1 MAASAVI
8 SMSKIQAQRLLGC
21 ASTVVILTLMS
32 ALLVPAAGD
41 GRPMISAGGKP
52 TPLFW
57 AYGVNDPRDLGDYA
71 DLGFNTLY
79 VELPADP
86 NFDFTATDELIDAA
100 ERREFYVIIGIQ
112 TAMRGIGR
120 LLMVRPTDDE
130 YREAVTQA
138 INRIVRHY
146 RNRRWLVAWATQDD
160 PASAFQESDQEFR
173 SYLKRWYFSDREFK
187 RTWGIKDKRIEDVW
201 ITDAISMDD
210 DQPFAAGP
218 PTIDVAEYRRVAV
231 MDLMDLWAQV
241 IHEADPKHPILTGK
255 LMDYKSLVIA
265 PSSYAGIICFAHPDL
280 LPPDDDT
287 HYVQMVDIARRG
299 NRFAAFPVFEVPTGL
314 GARPGERLKRWFAE
328 AILHGAAGLAVT
340 PWLAIRR
347 DPRAAAG
354 VQQALSEACRPEL
367 FAPEPLASAAILLEP
382 YADGALLPDGRGLCG
397 FLPAISATE
406 PACENEPS
414 ELIYT
419 YRHGSRFGLMDYL
432 SQDDA
437 SREALSRYGVI
448 FAPMALSVP
457 YRLERSLI
465 QYVRNGGVLVAD
477 MGFGVRQSSRWGLM
491 SRRLM
496 AFFGIKDV
504 ASIEKDR
511 LGNAFFWNKLALFP
525 SIPPHT
531 ETSGNAFDYAFNGW
545 MYRAVPGPG
554 SVLYGNVSL
563 YEVTSDAEGPRLQSS
578 SPSAKAG
585 GEQALAGIFVRQ
597 YGDGAAILATM
608 RLWSN
613 WLPVHRLYQEFHGDL
628 LGRGAQMELV
638 DEPALF
644 PMQVNVVGTRRGCM
658 LHNRTNVDWMG
669 HVVDYAASGRLTR
682 GAACRLSAAW
692 RTANGQR
699 SDEAELT
706 VLLKRNQV
714 RSLERVP
721 IQVEPYEG
729 EVTGLVRRYGP
740 GKVVFELH
748 GPGAVPA
755 RKEGQ
760 IVLRY
765 GDPVSVRI
773 TLTDGQYPVAPGSLH
788 RLTST
793 FVSGR
798 DKREEILQADARGRL
813 RFEGTYRNHIIT
825 IEPVAGIQ

>member
-1 MAASAVI
+1 MTASESIARSRKV
-8 SMSKIQAQRLLGC
+8 RGLFGC
-21 ASTVVILTLMS
+21 GRTFIGL
-32 ALLVPAAGD
+32 ALLSVLLAPAAGD
-41 GRPMISAGGKP
+41 GRPMISVDGKP

-79 VELPADP
+79 VDLPADP
-86 NFDFTATDELIDAA
+86 NIEFTAIDELIDAA
-100 ERREFYVIIGIQ
+100 ERREFYIIIGIQ
-112 TAMRGIGR
+112 TAMRGVGR
-120 LLMVRPTDDE
+120 LLMVRPTDE
-130 YREAVTQA
+130 AYREAVTQA
-138 INRIVRHY
+138 IRRIVRHY

-160 PASAFQESDQEFR
+160 PVSAFQESDQEFR
-173 SYLKRWYFSDREFK
+173 SYLKRWYFSDREFE
-187 RTWGIKDKRIEDVW
+187 RAWGAKGKRIGDVW

-218 PTIDVAEYRRVAV
+218 PTIDVAEYRRVAI
-231 MDLMDLWAQV
+231 MDLMDLWAET
-241 IHEADPKHPILTGK
+241 IREDDPLHPVLTGK
-255 LMDYKSLVIA
+255 LMDYKSLVTV
-265 PSSYAGIICFAHPDL
+265 PSSYAGIICFARPDL

-299 NRFAAFPVFEVPTGL
+299 NRFAAIPVFEVPIGI
-314 GARPGERLKRWFAE
+314 GARPGERLKRWFTE

-340 PWLAIRR
+340 PWAAIRQE
-347 DPRAAAG
+347 PRAASG

-382 YADGALLPDGRGLCG
+382 YSDGALLPDGRGLCG
-397 FLPAISATE
+397 FLPAISPTQ
-406 PACENEPS
+406 PACENEPT

-419 YRHGSRFGLMDYL
+419 YRRGSRFGLVDYL

-437 SREALSRYGVI
+437 SCEDLSRYGVI

-477 MGFGVRQSSRWGLM
+477 MGFGVRQSSHWGLM

-496 AFFGIKDV
+496 AFFGIKNV
-504 ASIEKDR
+504 AGIEKDR

-525 SIPPHT
+525 SIPPRT

-554 SVLYGNVSL
+554 AVLYGNVSI
-563 YEVTSDAEGPRLQSS
+563 YEVANGAEGPRLQST
-578 SPSAKAG
+578 SAGKTG
-585 GEQALAGIFVRQ
+585 DERALAGIFVRR

-628 LGRGAQMELV
+628 LARGARVELV
-638 DEPALF
+638 DEPGLF
-644 PMQVNVVGTRRGCM
+644 PTQVSVVGTRRGCM
-658 LHNRTNVDWMG
+658 LRNRANIDWMG
-669 HVVDYAASGRLTR
+669 RVVDHAAAGRLTC

-692 RTANGQR
+692 RTVNGQR
-699 SDEAELT
+699 SDETELT
-706 VLLKRNQV
+706 VLLKRQQV

-721 IQVEPYEG
+721 IQVEPYEA
-729 EVTGLVRRYGP
+729 EVTALVRQYGP
-740 GKVVFELH
+740 DKVAFELH
-748 GPGAVPA
+748 GPGTAPA

-760 IVLRY
+760 ICLRY
-765 GDPVSVRI
+765 GDPVSVRV
-773 TLTDGQYPVAPGSLH
+773 TLTDGRYPVAPGSLH
-788 RLTST
+788 RLTSA

-798 DKREEILQADARGRL
+798 DKREQILQADARGRL
-813 RFEGTYRNHIIT
+813 RFEGTYGNHVIT
-825 IEPVAGIQ
+825 IEPAAGA